1 MNVLTVFERTVIV
14 DAKLG
19 EIRDALAEGLSSIA
33 PLLLDVKRIDALDVT
48 VDEAQGVT
56 RRRDRWVGG
65 SRSPLLRTLLPEG
78 AVSWTTAS
86 SWQRDPF
93 VVTWDLEPITW
104 PLRFGGK
111 GKVTFEPYDRHRTRV
126 VLAGE
131 LVTPEASLASAL
143 LIVSGPRLERIL
155 ADMVEKNVVALF
167 ARSGSLMATRR
178 SQPRL
183 ARMPEHGVA
192 RRSA

>member
-1 MNVLTVFERTVIV
+1 VNVLTVFDRTVIV

-19 EIRDALAEGLSSIA
+19 DVRDALADDLPSLA
-33 PLLLDVKRIDALDVT
+33 TLLPDVKRIDALDAT
-48 VDEAQGVT
+48 VDEARGVT
-56 RRRDRWVGG
+56 HRRDRWVGG
-65 SRSPLLRTLLPEG
+65 SRSPLLRTLMPEG
-78 AVSWTTAS
+78 AVSWTIAS

-93 VVTWDLEPITW
+93 VVTWELEPMTW
-104 PLRFGGK
+104 PLRFGGR
-111 GKVTFEPYDRHRTRV
+111 GKVTFEPCDRHRTRV

-143 LIVSGPRLERIL
+143 LVVSGPRLERIL

-167 ARSGSLMATRR
+167 ARSGSFVAARQ

-183 ARMPEHGVA
+183 ARTPEHGVA